1 MLNVTY
7 RKAQRRKKTISEEA
21 EAAAPVSRP
30 PTVLPSSEEGKTP
43 SVNLRSDTS
52 SQQDVA
58 GESKVATEQPRIVS
72 QSQQPEET
80 PQVVLANNRHILPD
94 SLFGTSLPSAVS
106 GSSNTNTTSGQIE
119 GISTAGLS
127 VSHHTSG
134 DGHLNSDHLASP
146 TVPVQHASWGAT
158 TVNTKLQEQVLREI
172 FFPPMIHH
180 HHHKHGRG
188 PSLLPELISAED
200 HSSRGRSVQALSLS
214 PPNEAMDTGLN
225 SRQRGN
231 IGLVTQPPQFPHD
244 SIAHCLHNPTPIPL
258 KQLDTLGPIKFSRTH
273 TPEPRSEKMAI
284 SSSKHPRRRHS
295 GSGLR
300 SKQSEVDSD
309 KRSGLQ
315 YYEDEGYRG
324 DGEDDIFAMDVDSTG
339 PVTPKTVS
347 TNADTCKRSQ
357 ERCSE
362 STEAHKLVP
371 EPKMSEDGS
380 ASGSD
385 AGTSEG
391 NHDAESESKHSSDS
405 KEREAGSTIG
415 SDAGTFEAKDEAKG
429 ESNLPLR
436 TAESEQIQFEPGAR
450 MQQFLLLEDLTS
462 GLNKPC
468 VLDLKMGTRQY
479 GIEANPEKKQ
489 SQRKKCHKTTSQELG
504 VRICGMQVWNIKTQS
519 YLFEDKY
526 FGRGLK
532 AGAGFQDALKRFLYN
547 GDGYGSTIRHIPVIL
562 EKLTILEHMV
572 RHLPGWRFYASSLLV
587 LYDAEPSST
596 PAQAPASDTGEAGG
610 DKVKAKPGIHVKIV
624 DFANSVTAEDE
635 LTDST
640 PCPPH
645 HPEEVDQGYLRGL
658 RSLRR
663 YLRSIWKEIIG
674 QDYDHGRDF
683 DETLNGDEDCGYVS
697 F

>member
-7 RKAQRRKKTISEEA
+7 RKAQRRKKTASEEA

-30 PTVLPSSEEGKTP
+30 PIALPSSE
-43 SVNLRSDTS
+43 SDKS
-52 SQQDVA
+52 RPLKLLADISNQPDAAAESRVA
-58 GESKVATEQPRIVS
+58 SEQPRIIS

-80 PQVVLANNRHILPD
+80 PQVILANNRHILPD
-94 SLFGTSLPSAVS
+94 SLFGTSLPSVVS
-106 GSSNTNTTSGQIE
+106 DSSNTDTCSGHTEGSGTTG
-119 GISTAGLS
+119 
-127 VSHHTSG
+127 VSANSYTSG
-134 DGHLNSDHLASP
+134 DGHINSDHLASP

-158 TVNTKLQEQVLREI
+158 TVNTKLKEQVLREI
-172 FFPPMIHH
+172 FFPPPIHH
-180 HHHKHGRG
+180 HHRHGRG
-188 PSLLPELISAED
+188 PNLLPELRKRED
-200 HSSRGRSVQALSLS
+200 HSSTRKSVQALTLS
-214 PPNEAMDTGLN
+214 PPREALGTGSN
-225 SRQRGN
+225 SRQLGELE
-231 IGLVTQPPQFPHD
+231 LVAPTPQFPHET
-244 SIAHCLHNPTPIPL
+244 IAHCFHNADPIPL
-258 KQLDTLGPIKFSRTH
+258 KQLDTLGPMKLSRTH

-284 SSSKHPRRRHS
+284 PSTKHPRRRHS

-339 PVTPKTVS
+339 PVTPNTVS
-347 TNADTCKRSQ
+347 TDTATCKTSQ
-357 ERCSE
+357 EGCSVR
-362 STEAHKLVP
+362 TEAQRLVSH
-371 EPKMSEDGS
+371 PKMSENGS

-391 NHDAESESKHSSDS
+391 NHDAKSYSKLSSVS

-415 SDAGTFEAKDEAKG
+415 SDAGTFEVKDGAKG
-429 ESNLPLR
+429 EPNLPLK
-436 TAESEQIQFEPGAR
+436 TAESEEVQFEPGAR

-504 VRICGMQVWNIKTQS
+504 VRICGMQVWNIKTQK
-519 YLFEDKY
+519 YVFEDKY
-526 FGRGLK
+526 FGRELK

-587 LYDAEPSST
+587 LYDAEPTST
-596 PAQAPASDTGEAGG
+596 PAPASDTSEAGG
-610 DKVKAKPGIHVKIV
+610 DQGKPKPGIHVKIV

-635 LTDST
+635 LTDAT

-645 HPEEVDQGYLRGL
+645 HPEDVDLGYLRGL

-663 YLRSIWKEIIG
+663 YLRSIWKEITG
-674 QDYDHGRDF
+674 QEYDDGRDF